1 MNRLGI
7 KLLLTLPIV
16 ALLVWPFYDL
26 RVQGGVFH
34 DLQVLGPVG
43 FALTAL
49 GFFALV
55 YFYCRDLSRVVQ
67 LVSPAARA
75 ATPRSI
81 WLMLLLPLNFVEDF
95 FIIVHV
101 SQSLLAESQHNPRLA
116 QLPSVGLHAGLA
128 WCSLQILSL
137 LPHWTGSLF
146 GLIAL
151 PFWIHHWRVIRRAI
165 HALQP

>member
-7 KLLLTLPIV
+7 KLLLTRPIV
-16 ALLVWPFYDL
+16 ALLVWPFYDP

-75 ATPRSI
+75 ATPRSAASI
-81 WLMLLLPLNFVEDF
+81 STTSGRGRCM
-95 FIIVHV
+95 
-101 SQSLLAESQHNPRLA
+101 
-116 QLPSVGLHAGLA
+116 
-128 WCSLQILSL
+128 
-137 LPHWTGSLF
+137 
-146 GLIAL
+146 
-151 PFWIHHWRVIRRAI
+151 RRSRSA
-165 HALQP
+165 ADSMVVTVRPWASK